1 MGLFQQLA
9 SGMMSPEDDQK
20 FESPARADADRAF
33 GELAPQVSP
42 KVRERILREGLAA
55 WREEG
60 LISAEQHDQL
70 LARAGAALPGSRAA
84 APEDAI
90 AQERKLG
97 RGVTILVNLG
107 AIILAA
113 GLMVFFASNW
123 IEFGRPTK
131 VASLLVMTA
140 GFYVFG
146 IEFTEHGR
154 WRFPTLGLALVFIG
168 CVMFGADILL
178 LALIY
183 GLRAQHAWSLLI
195 DTVAWL
201 AIAYLLRSR
210 LILYLGLIGVASWF
224 GAEVGYLWG
233 GYWIYLGRPF
243 HFLGLGACLLAVSGL
258 HAWRGNR
265 RFAAPYALVGL
276 LLIYLST
283 LLLSIFDFQR
293 EFRAVA
299 WQAPASVW
307 LMLVGPYALA
317 IAAMVVIHF
326 GWQRTSL
333 TDPPVILT
341 LGLLVLLLIL
351 SIVAWTPGPREA
363 YFIVLLTIL
372 TAGGIYLGIAWE
384 SPVLLNTSIVFFAIN
399 VYTRFYEYFWAAMP
413 KSLFFIVGGA
423 LLIAGGVWI
432 ERVRRRIVRRFAG
445 GVA

>member
-1 MGLFQQLA
+1 MTN
-9 SGMMSPEDDQK
+9 PEDDQK
-20 FESPARADADRAF
+20 IESPPRADADRAF
-33 GELAPQVSP
+33 GALAPQMSP
-42 KVRERILREGLAA
+42 KVRERILREGLAT

-60 LISAEQHDQL
+60 LISAEQHDRL
-70 LARAGAALPGSRAA
+70 LARASASLPGSRVA

-97 RGVTILVNLG
+97 RGVTILINLG

-113 GLMVFFASNW
+113 GLIVFFASNW
-123 IEFGRPTK
+123 IEFGRPGK

-140 GFYVFG
+140 GFYVLG
-146 IEFTEHGR
+146 IEFSEQGR
-154 WRFPTLGLALVFIG
+154 WRFPTLGLALVFLG
-168 CVMFGADILL
+168 CVMFGADVLL

-195 DTVAWL
+195 DTVVWL
-201 AIAYLLRSR
+201 ATAYLLRSR

-243 HFLGLGACLLAVSGL
+243 HFLGLGACLLAVSAL

-276 LLIYLST
+276 MLIYLST

-293 EFRAVA
+293 EFRAVE

-317 IAAMVVIHF
+317 IIALVVIHV

-341 LGLLVLLLIL
+341 LGLLVLLLLL
-351 SIVAWTPGPREA
+351 SIVAWTPGPREV
-363 YFIVLLTIL
+363 YFILLLTIL
-372 TAGGIYLGIAWE
+372 TGGGIYLGIAWE

-423 LLIAGGVWI
+423 LLIAGGVWV

>member
-1 MGLFQQLA
+1 MTD
-9 SGMMSPEDDQK
+9 PEDDQK

-55 WREEG
+55 WRQEG
-60 LISAEQHDQL
+60 LISAEQHDRL
-70 LARAGAALPGSRAA
+70 LACAGAALPGSRAA
-84 APEDAI
+84 APEDAM
-90 AQERKLG
+90 AEERRLG
-97 RGVTILVNLG
+97 RSVTILINLG

-113 GLMVFFASNW
+113 GLIVFFASNW
-123 IEFGRPTK
+123 IEFDRPAK
-131 VASLLVMTA
+131 VASLLIMTA
-140 GFYVFG
+140 GFYVLG
-146 IEFTEHGR
+146 IEFSDQGR
-154 WRFPTLGLALVFIG
+154 WRFPTLGLALVFLG

-195 DTVAWL
+195 DTVVWL
-201 AIAYLLRSR
+201 TMAYLLRSR
-210 LILYLGLIGVASWF
+210 LILFLGLIGVASWF

-265 RFAAPYALVGL
+265 RFAAPYVLVGL
-276 LLIYLST
+276 LLVYLST
-283 LLLSIFDFQR
+283 LLLSISDVQR
-293 EFRAVA
+293 EFRAVD
-299 WQAPASVW
+299 WQAPAAVW

-317 IAAMVVIHF
+317 IIALAVMHF
-326 GWQRTSL
+326 GRRRTSL
-333 TDPPVILT
+333 TDPPVILA
-341 LGLLVLLLIL
+341 LGLLCLLLIF
-351 SIVAWTPGPREA
+351 SIAAWTPGPREA
-363 YFIVLLTIL
+363 YFVLLLTIL
-372 TAGGIYLGIAWE
+372 TGGGIYLGIAWE
-384 SPVLLNTSIVFFAIN
+384 SPVLLNTSIAFFAIN

-413 KSLFFIVGGA
+413 KWLFFIVGGA
-423 LLIAGGVWI
+423 LLIAGGVWV

>member
-1 MGLFQQLA
+1 MT
-9 SGMMSPEDDQK
+9 SPEDRQ
-20 FESPARADADRAF
+20 EMEGPPRTHMGRTF
-33 GELAPQVSP
+33 GALAPQVSP

-55 WREEG
+55 WREQG
-60 LISAEQHDQL
+60 LISAEQHDRL
-70 LARAGAALPGSRAA
+70 LAHTA
-84 APEDAI
+84 APQAPRSPEPEDTLE
-90 AQERKLG
+90 QERKLG
-97 RGVTILVNLG
+97 RGVTILINLG

-113 GLMVFFASNW
+113 GLIVFFASNW
-123 IEFGRPTK
+123 IEFGRPVK
-131 VASLLVMTA
+131 IVSLLVLTA
-140 GFYVFG
+140 AFYVLG
-146 IEFTEHGR
+146 IELSEQGR
-154 WRFPTLGLALVFIG
+154 WRLPTLGLALVFLG

-195 DTVAWL
+195 DTAVWL
-201 AIAYLLRSR
+201 AIAYPLRSR
-210 LILYLGLIGVASWF
+210 LILFLGLIGAASWF
-224 GAEVGYLWG
+224 GTEVGYLWG

-243 HFLGLGACLLAVSGL
+243 HFLGFGACLLAVSAL
-258 HAWRGNR
+258 HAWRGSR

-283 LLLSIFDFQR
+283 LLLSIFDVQR
-293 EFRAVA
+293 GFRAVD

-307 LMLVGPYALA
+307 LMLAGPYVLA
-317 IAAMVVIHF
+317 IVALTVIHF

-341 LGLLVLLLIL
+341 LGLLVLLLLL

-363 YFIVLLTIL
+363 YFIVLLTLL

-423 LLIAGGVWI
+423 LLIAGGVWV

-445 GVA
+445 EVA